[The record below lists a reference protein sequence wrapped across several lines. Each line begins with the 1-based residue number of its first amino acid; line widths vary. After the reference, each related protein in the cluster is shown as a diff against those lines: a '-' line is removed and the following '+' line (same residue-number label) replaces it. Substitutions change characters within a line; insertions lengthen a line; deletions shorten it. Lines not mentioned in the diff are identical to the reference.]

1 MIPEFGRWKQPQNR
15 PNMLEEKDNLSVY
28 IILPKIAFGSMFYLF
43 GSLKNIRV
51 ASCTGRLLQQKICIK
66 ELCKNSFE
74 NIFNQTMRNSRNL
87 QKRIVAA
94 SIKTLQIK
102 LLSSRLMFDNST
114 KLTKF
119 FIFRE
124 KQKICLDKKRSMWK
138 VTFYFSKNMSSITFF
153 KKKVPWE
160 KFVKKRRIFC
170 KIFRNMWNVLELQC
184 LVDDL
189 HEVDMGLRN
198 VKKTLFI
205 FLKTVTDEL
214 HYWLITTHVE
224 NKFCIEKGRVIVT
237 KDDRL
242 SH

>member
-87 QKRIVAA
+87 QKSIVAA

-114 KLTKF
+114 KLTQF

>member
-1 MIPEFGRWKQPQNR
+1 
-15 PNMLEEKDNLSVY
+15 
-28 IILPKIAFGSMFYLF
+28 
-43 GSLKNIRV
+43 
-51 ASCTGRLLQQKICIK
+51 
-66 ELCKNSFE
+66 
-74 NIFNQTMRNSRNL
+74 
-87 QKRIVAA
+87 
-94 SIKTLQIK
+94 
-102 LLSSRLMFDNST
+102 
-114 KLTKF
+114 
-119 FIFRE
+119 
-124 KQKICLDKKRSMWK
+124 
-138 VTFYFSKNMSSITFF
+138 MSSITFF

-170 KIFRNMWNVLELQC
+170 KIFRNMWKVLELQC

>member
-66 ELCKNSFE
+66 ELRKNSFE

-119 FIFRE
+119 FILG
-124 KQKICLDKKRSMWK
+124 KNKKFVLTKKGQCKRLRFISVRIWA
-138 VTFYFSKNMSSITFF
+138 VLHFF
-153 KKKVPWE
+153 KKKCLERNLWRKGE
-160 KFVKKRRIFC
+160 YFAKYFVICEMF
-170 KIFRNMWNVLELQC
+170 
-184 LVDDL
+184 
-189 HEVDMGLRN
+189 
-198 VKKTLFI
+198 
-205 FLKTVTDEL
+205 
-214 HYWLITTHVE
+214 
-224 NKFCIEKGRVIVT
+224 
-237 KDDRL
+237 
-242 SH
+242 

>member
-1 MIPEFGRWKQPQNR
+1 
-15 PNMLEEKDNLSVY
+15 
-28 IILPKIAFGSMFYLF
+28 MFYLF

-170 KIFRNMWNVLELQC
+170 KIFRN
-184 LVDDL
+184 
-189 HEVDMGLRN
+189 
-198 VKKTLFI
+198 VKCFRITMFGWWFAWSGYGTQKCKKNIVHFFKNCYGWITL
-205 FLKTVTDEL
+205 LTYNYTCRE
-214 HYWLITTHVE
+214 
-224 NKFCIEKGRVIVT
+224 
-237 KDDRL
+237 
-242 SH
+242 